1 MKSVAAVS
9 ALVGLVAAH
18 GYYQTPA
25 PRMPGEAYSAACGEQ
40 AFNMMSSDINGNIQG
55 LESLV
60 ANQDDYDASKC
71 NLWMCKGMKFDD
83 NTANV
88 HSFSAG
94 EEIPMYFQIVA
105 PHTGYAN
112 VSVVDTATNSIL
124 AANLTSWDE
133 YASTSVQMKTE
144 WQNFTV
150 TMPPTLSGK
159 CATAGECVIQMHW
172 NAPPPVDQ
180 TYQSCIDFTLAGSS
194 GSKRSHARDFS

>member
-1 MKSVAAVS
+1 MKSFAVVS
-9 ALVGLVAAH
+9 ALVGLAAAH

-25 PRMPGEAYSAACGEQ
+25 PRKPGEAYSAACGEQ
-40 AFNMMSSDINGNIQG
+40 AYNMMNSDINGNIQA
-55 LESLV
+55 LESLGME
-60 ANQDDYDASKC
+60 YDE
-71 NLWMCKGMKFDD
+71 
-83 NTANV
+83 NTATV

-133 YASTSVQMKTE
+133 YASTSVPLKAE

-150 TMPPTLSGK
+150 TMPDTLGGK

-180 TYQSCIDFTLAGSS
+180 TYQSCIDFTLAGSNS
-194 GSKRSHARDFS
+194 SKRSHARGFS